1 MLPAGTLHSDD
12 DAVVGQDGRIVL
24 TPFGKKDHS
33 TTCIYLLFTAELP
46 TRVGYLFLGKKAG
59 GSHLIRVGSLIV
71 FCRKWSG
78 GRLLEW
84 GRCTF

>member
-1 MLPAGTLHSDD
+1 MAKEGEKLN
-12 DAVVGQDGRIVL
+12 GQIGPSLITSHICFFIAENTV
-24 TPFGKKDHS
+24 
-33 TTCIYLLFTAELP
+33 LFTAELP